1 MQAVELLN
9 SLPLER
15 AEIESKLKQARRVI
29 SFKNAA
35 EYEDRLIRQN
45 EAGQEKQDLMKLL
58 NQEQSLHLQTQ
69 RQLMP
74 AREEKNKDK
83 WWKKYLP

>member
-15 AEIESKLKQARRVI
+15 SEIESKLKQARRVI
-29 SFKNAA
+29 SFKNVA

-45 EAGQEKQDLMKLL
+45 EAQEMFRDAERLVEWVENRSKV
-58 NQEQSLHLQTQ
+58 
-69 RQLMP
+69 
-74 AREEKNKDK
+74 A
-83 WWKKYLP
+83 